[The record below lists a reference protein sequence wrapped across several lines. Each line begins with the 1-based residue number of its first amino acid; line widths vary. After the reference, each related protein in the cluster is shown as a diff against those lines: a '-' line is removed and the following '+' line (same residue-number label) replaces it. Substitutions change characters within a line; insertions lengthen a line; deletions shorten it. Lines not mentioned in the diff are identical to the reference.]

1 MPFLSQNVNIGRF
14 WTNKFGLRGRRIF
27 CWHFYAWR
35 RGRILVMPAAEHHSY
50 DDADANVD
58 VDVDDD
64 FEVDDD
70 DQDNHHHSHFICPAV

>member
-1 MPFLSQNVNIGRF
+1 MSQNVKIRRF
-14 WTNKFGLRGRRIF
+14 WTNNFELHAGEFF
-27 CWHFYAWR
+27 CRHFYAWR
-35 RGRILVMPAAEHHSY
+35 RGRILIMPAADHSY

>member
-1 MPFLSQNVNIGRF
+1 MLKTLLHCKGSQ
-14 WTNKFGLRGRRIF
+14 
-27 CWHFYAWR
+27 
-35 RGRILVMPAAEHHSY
+35 ILYSAITHVY